1 MKHILTTL
9 LLSLISK
16 TVFADIIKYEY
27 SLNYTG
33 YEYYGVNYLDES
45 QIASELDELNT
56 NPIEVSF
63 TYDDTLAYY
72 SNWLLILKAA

>member
-33 YEYYGVNYLDES
+33 YEYYGVNYLNES
-45 QIASELDELNT
+45 QIASELDDLNI

-63 TYDDTLAYY
+63 TYDDTLMYY
-72 SNWLLILKAA
+72 S